1 MIKQQSG
8 KYHLYSKDGSK
19 HLGGPYNTRAEA
31 EERERQVQ
39 HFKHAAKAEVSMVI
53 TKASVQADGSIRW
66 AAVTSDTS
74 PDNTGEST
82 SLSLFQDWVQ
92 RTETGETVDYL
103 PLPRKPFLGVSH
115 YSDLSGDGE
124 AGITDEMGVDGNRFK
139 AKGVFK
145 TDSPLGMALAN
156 AVKSETDL
164 VKRGGQPEKPIR
176 ISAAWW
182 DIEHSHGPFIFTRKS
197 LTDVCPM
204 CEDGAGN
211 KVYLKG
217 QLDHFATTRVPIN
230 PRTSLALQE
239 KSMAIT
245 RKDDAASIVGDELA
259 EELEKKS
266 KLVGKS
272 EAEGLVVK
280 AKPKPNPFKKDEDE
294 EDKAEGPRAE
304 DEEDEE
310 TKPKKKKPAGGSYL
324 SENKAFTMADA
335 RALPIAKSASRL
347 ELMALA
353 KRNISDLPAEEQLP
367 ALMALMDE
375 VHDEV
380 TQIKEAVEEVWFLQP
395 AIDTTSDD
403 EALDDFET
411 EDLPEM
417 DFLQTFTDQVT
428 QTLGAEGQ
436 TKEEKAAVIQKA
448 LNDVAMSLK
457 AELEGP
463 QPAAD
468 MVAAF
473 KAALSPLVD
482 QIAQLSARQGAVQQ
496 PVVTFPVQK
505 SFTGPVLNTQ
515 QPQQPVLPVSP
526 ITGEQ
531 SQLTAIVRRSV
542 GLADQQVY

>member
-1 MIKQQSG
+1 MV
-8 KYHLYSKDGSK
+8 GSN
-19 HLGGPYNTRAEA
+19 LVEIG
-31 EERERQVQ
+31 
-39 HFKHAAKAEVSMVI
+39 MVI

-204 CEDGAGN
+204 CEGGEGN

-259 EELEKKS
+259 EELEEKS

-272 EAEGLVVK
+272 EAGLVVK
-280 AKPKPNPFKKDEDE
+280 AKAKPNPFKKDEEE
-294 EDKAEGPRAE
+294 EDEKAEGPHADE
-304 DEEDEE
+304 DEEA
-310 TKPKKKKPAGGSYL
+310 KPGKKKGKGGSWMT
-324 SENKAFTMADA
+324 ENKAFTMADA

-347 ELMALA
+347 ELMALV
-353 KRNISDLPAEEQLP
+353 KRNISDLPAEDQLP

-395 AIDTTSDD
+395 ATAD
-403 EALDDFET
+403 EALDEVAQRGQDFET
-411 EDLPEM
+411 EDLPPM

-428 QTLGAEGQ
+428 NTLSAEGQ

-457 AELEGP
+457 AELEDP

-482 QIAQLSARQGAVQQ
+482 QIAQLSARQGAVQR